1 MAQWKNIDQK
11 DIDASF
17 KAIQSLFV
25 TGSIEKMYQL
35 IDHKP
40 TKIAK
45 LLGMSYKSLH
55 EKLKEPSKFT
65 QLHILTLSYAIQV
78 DPNIINDVIQKESL
92 KRVVDKIK
100 KFKAK
105 A

>member
-11 DIDASF
+11 EMDAAF
-17 KAIQSLFV
+17 KAIQSLFL

-45 LLGMSYKSLH
+45 LLGMSYKGLH
-55 EKLKEPSKFT
+55 EKLREPSKFT
-65 QLHILTLSYAIQV
+65 QLHILTLSYAVNI

-92 KRVVDKIK
+92 KKVVEKIK

-105 A
+105 E